1 MPSLDDSLT
10 PNDSGVEDNDDV
22 RSNPSEVISETSSR
36 LSLSRLP
43 QIDVD
48 SVLRRATS
56 AVVNKIVS
64 TGASTLHFRFVDIC
78 FIETK

>member
-22 RSNPSEVISETSSR
+22 RSNQSEVISETSSR
-36 LSLSRLP
+36 LSFSRLP

-64 TGASTLHFRFVDIC
+64 TGL
-78 FIETK
+78 FIYIFLNLFAHAG